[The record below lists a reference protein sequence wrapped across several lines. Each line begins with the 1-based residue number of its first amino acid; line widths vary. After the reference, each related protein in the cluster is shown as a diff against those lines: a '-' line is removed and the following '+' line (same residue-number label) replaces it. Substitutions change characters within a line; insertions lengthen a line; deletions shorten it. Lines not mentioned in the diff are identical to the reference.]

1 MGKNTP
7 QRRIDAPRDGD
18 GSRDAEIQLTQGNA
32 ILGAPLMDV
41 PTDVTWVTTYIDI
54 SDYTPLAAVELSWR
68 FDNATPPDVFL
79 IQWSTSSSFT
89 NPTTVSV
96 AGTQWTATLRGL
108 PTDTLLYIR
117 IAARRAGVVS
127 PWSASITGT
136 TASDTTPLAAVS
148 SPAATWNITTG
159 DVTITWTPPTDRRYK
174 HTNVTIRNASTNAI
188 LRTVTAVAGRY
199 VWTFAQ
205 QVQDTGGSFVYS
217 IRIDFQ
223 PITTRNIAGTT
234 TQVTVSAP
242 SLSAPT
248 GVTTSWA
255 GDTGTAEA
263 DCLITWNHVSGAAYY
278 DISINSLSRSVG
290 YVNRYLYTYEQNRRE
305 NGGNGAPTLTIAVTA
320 RDVYNRTATTT
331 LTATNAA
338 PPTPSAPTITALF
351 SACRFT
357 WPAITARDARRL
369 ALTVQRDGSDVL
381 TVTLSP
387 QTTEYLFEA
396 SQSGTYRA
404 RLVVVDMFE
413 QTSAASA
420 WSSTASLTDTAQF
433 VQELR
438 AGVTYRDSVGTASS
452 TLNAL
457 KDANTSAGGVSYSA
471 SSSWRWI
478 EASYD
483 REIRHRTTT
492 LSTASTTIAAYIGVS
507 NDGSTYTWYTGG
519 TVSGGV
525 WTPTQQTSESAAQ
538 TNATS
543 LAAGVYRIQLPSPVQ
558 TRYIRLG
565 FRNTSAAVRIDEFY
579 PRSLVQG
586 DDIEAETIRGIHIAA
601 SSITA
606 DRLSVGSLSAIS
618 ADLGTVTAGS
628 ITGVTITGG
637 IITGSTIQTTTS
649 GARVVLNNTGL
660 YTYDSTNQIVAR
672 VNTATDGAIQ
682 VGDVLYVDRDWIK
695 FVLPTTGAPTAA
707 ISWLS
712 PNNASATIS
721 AFSTS
726 STEMNLNVRAVRSN
740 FSDIASLDCAVFGS
754 ETRSRLETKYS
765 SYQSQVELRSAGSS
779 SYVQLVTSSSAGI
792 HSLVELQSLG
802 YVRVQ
807 AAEIYFNNN
816 APPNNPFLTFR
827 PPSSTIQLHTN
838 PVISSFANKYTALN
852 FGGPAGQ
859 ARDFVFGST
868 STDPSTPNF
877 STRFFFRLTADAE
890 TGNAAGSNFSL
901 SSCNDDA
908 SGRHTILYVTRS
920 SGHVGFGGIP
930 SVSNGGVGSI
940 DVYGDAR
947 IRGTLR
953 AKTDWTT
960 ITLENNWQDCGS
972 LTGDPSVAYRI
983 MPDGTVQFRGA
994 IRRTSGTSQR
1004 IFTMPTALQ
1013 GDVVRRVVVSYRSNG
1028 SSVFAA
1034 SQLTY
1039 LPSNS
1044 HGVFF
1049 DGPSITNSSGTTVEG
1064 VVMLWMTWN
1073 LFG

>member
-32 ILGAPLMDV
+32 ILGAPLIDV

-148 SPAATWNITTG
+148 SPAATWDITTG
-159 DVTITWTPPTDRRYK
+159 DITITWTPPTDRRYK

-234 TQVTVSAP
+234 TQLTVSAP

-278 DISINSLSRSVG
+278 DVSINSLSRSVG

-305 NGGNGAPTLTIAVTA
+305 NGGNGDPTLTIEVTA
-320 RDVYNRTATTT
+320 RDVYNRTATTA

-338 PPTPSAPTITALF
+338 PPTPSAPTITAFF

-457 KDANTSAGGVSYSA
+457 KDANTSSGGVSYSA

-628 ITGVTITGG
+628 ITGVTITGTTITG
-637 IITGSTIQTTTS
+637 GTINGTTITGTTISGGTITGSTF
-649 GARVVLNNTGL
+649 
-660 YTYDSTNQIVAR
+660 Y
-672 VNTATDGAIQ
+672 
-682 VGDVLYVDRDWIK
+682 
-695 FVLPTTGAPTAA
+695 
-707 ISWLS
+707 
-712 PNNASATIS
+712 
-721 AFSTS
+721 
-726 STEMNLNVRAVRSN
+726 
-740 FSDIASLDCAVFGS
+740 
-754 ETRSRLETKYS
+754 
-765 SYQSQVELRSAGSS
+765 
-779 SYVQLVTSSSAGI
+779 TSSSLPRIEVDSNGVRYRAADSTTPFYVSVSNNGTYEAGNVRTNKLFVDEI
-792 HSLVELQSLG
+792 RLG
-802 YVRVQ
+802 
-807 AAEIYFNNN
+807 
-816 APPNNPFLTFR
+816 PNVTLKDF
-827 PPSSTIQLHTN
+827 S
-838 PVISSFANKYTALN
+838 N
-852 FGGPAGQ
+852 FGFDAPLYLGNMPGSFTQ
-859 ARDFVFGST
+859 CGLYIDSFGTYTGVVWGLYDVALQRGNTRVLIESNVVTT
-868 STDPSTPNF
+868 SAQTTIINANTTSI
-877 STRFFFRLTADAE
+877 RGLTAGH
-890 TGNAAGSNFSL
+890 TSLLLNGNGSNLADFAFARA
-901 SSCNDDA
+901 SSPGGAGDHRFILRLDNSDNFNIISRNDDG
-908 SGRHTILYVTRS
+908 SFRNTVLFIHRLN
-920 SGHVGFGGIP
+920 GHLGFGGTP

-947 IRGTLR
+947 IRGTLQ

-972 LTGDPSVAYRI
+972 LTGDPSVAYRV

-1013 GDVVRRVVVSYRSNG
+1013 GNVVRRVVVSYRSNS
-1028 SSVFAA
+1028 SSVFVA

-1039 LPSNS
+1039 IPSSS

-1073 LFG
+1073 LLG